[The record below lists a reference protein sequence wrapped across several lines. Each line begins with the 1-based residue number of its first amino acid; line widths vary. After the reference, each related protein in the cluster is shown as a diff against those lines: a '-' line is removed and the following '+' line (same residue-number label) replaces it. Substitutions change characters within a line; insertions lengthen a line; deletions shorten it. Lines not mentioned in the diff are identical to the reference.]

1 MAERHQEVSV
11 AYFPSYEIVNDEL
24 RDYRFYKPDMLHPS
38 DQAVD
43 YIFERLAATYFS
55 EATHAFIK
63 AWEPIRE
70 ALNHRPFNP
79 DSEAYKAFGQNHEEI
94 RCVEKAISRA
104 VVIPLRKIAT
114 QNFLLIILLQVM
126 DNK

>member
-1 MAERHQEVSV
+1 
-11 AYFPSYEIVNDEL
+11 
-24 RDYRFYKPDMLHPS
+24 MLHPS

-79 DSEAYKAFGQNHEEI
+79 DSEAYKAFLI
-94 RCVEKAISRA
+94 KTMEKYDA
-104 VVIPLRKIAT
+104 LRKQYPT
-114 QNFLLIILLQVM
+114 LS
-126 DNK
+126 